1 MFDVA
6 DKVDESME
14 IVLMQVSS
22 LRHVRACVGSQKST
36 AEPKFK
42 LPRETTRRAS

>member
-22 LRHVRACVGSQKST
+22 LRHVRVRG
-36 AEPKFK
+36 K
-42 LPRETTRRAS
+42 LKVNGRTEV